1 MGAVG
6 ELSSISRDGWG
17 LTVTPFS
24 VFFHFRTGALWVSH
38 GLC

>member
-6 ELSSISRDGWG
+6 ELCSVSRDGWG

-24 VFFHFRTGALWVSH
+24 VFSRFRMGALWVSH